1 MAAIYDDLVASKDLA
16 RFFLPLSKALAGTIA
31 TAWAAGVRRLYLG
44 RAARV
49 RFSLLG
55 LALQLA
61 ACRPG
66 GAPVPA
72 QHPPAPP
79 SASRAEGAPIGTP
92 RALSGIAL
100 PPRPARAPR
109 HDPDALPA
117 AGPEV
122 PSERRAL
129 QVSDGV
135 ERLVDADEARRRG
148 LTVVDLSDGW
158 APVIFADGTGPAG
171 EPLANAYRRVFVGLA
186 NDQTDA
192 DGQPLGA
199 PSPFDLGKNF
209 LELLGIPPSLSVLG
223 ARISADAAR
232 DCRAVDPAKLL
243 AVNEIPTWG
252 ASTEERELGRAEAR
266 ARRLRAAL
274 GQAAGS
280 SAGTGARSGQA
291 APPITPA
298 RDLLARDLE
307 AHRRFEAER
316 AAFGEVEKR
325 MVCEGLLAARGSH
338 RAGRY
343 DTVLRAAVLAF
354 QQKHAVMAQGDLTRA
369 TLQAMARAPVEL
381 DFAALRRTLA
391 ERAVHSASILEDGS
405 AIGEDGQAATYLGQ
419 DGQRHP
425 VPDLVASAT
434 EALMVALDLENPGDA
449 VDFFRRHGPD
459 DFRSLRAVARFPALP
474 EYHAAGR
481 DLELSAE
488 IDRGDVWYDFPFDA
502 RGIRL
507 PQPRE
512 HFPTFT
518 LFVRWRGERVPL
530 VRWRTTVGGWR
541 SEVASDAQEYY
552 AYKGSDV
559 GPRVWRHLVAAPV
572 WIPPPTAPLGGMIKE
587 KRVNGAFVK
596 VTNYDEV
603 GPGSLSA
610 YGLVA
615 AIHEQMRVGP
625 GGGVSFADNGIR
637 THGSF
642 DYLSLRGRFS
652 HGCHR
657 LYNNMAVRLFS
668 FVLSH
673 HRARTIGTLPLD
685 YRRTFFAGGELFDLR
700 LPARGFYYELEP
712 PIPIETRAG
721 TIRGVRQ
728 TPVTGYVRKPGI
740 HYRAVASATVP
751 AMSDSPDSKASGGG
765 EP

>member
-1 MAAIYDDLVASKDLA
+1 MAGSD
-16 RFFLPLSKALAGTIA
+16 
-31 TAWAAGVRRLYLG
+31 
-44 RAARV
+44 
-49 RFSLLG
+49 
-55 LALQLA
+55 
-61 ACRPG
+61 
-66 GAPVPA
+66 
-72 QHPPAPP
+72 
-79 SASRAEGAPIGTP
+79 
-92 RALSGIAL
+92 
-100 PPRPARAPR
+100 
-109 HDPDALPA
+109 
-117 AGPEV
+117 V

-158 APVIFADGTGPAG
+158 APVIFADGTGPSG

-186 NDQTDA
+186 NDQTDD
-192 DGQPLGA
+192 DGQPLGG

-209 LELLGIPPSLSVLG
+209 LELLGVPPSLSVLG
-223 ARISADAAR
+223 ARLSSDAAR
-232 DCRAVDPAKLL
+232 DCSAVDPATLL

-252 ASTEERELGRAEAR
+252 SSTEEKELGRAEAR
-266 ARRLRAAL
+266 ARRVRAAL
-274 GQAAGS
+274 GQ
-280 SAGTGARSGQA
+280 SAGPSAATRTGQVTGPSPGPGQVS
-291 APPITPA
+291 PPISSSLSRA
-298 RDLLARDLE
+298 LE

-316 AAFGEVEKR
+316 AAFREVEKR

-354 QQKHAVMAQGDLTRA
+354 QQKHAIMAQGDLTHS

-391 ERAVHSASILEDGS
+391 ERAVHAASIVEDGS
-405 AIGEDGQAATYLGQ
+405 AVAEDGKAATYLGQ

-434 EALMVALDLENPGDA
+434 EAVMAALDLQTPGDA
-449 VDFFRRHGPD
+449 VDFFGRHGPD
-459 DFRSLRAVARFPALP
+459 DFRSLRAVARFPQLP

-502 RGIRL
+502 RGVRL

-512 HFPTFT
+512 HFPTFS

-541 SEVASDAQEYY
+541 SEVAGDGQEYY

-572 WIPPPTAPLGGMIKE
+572 WIPPPTAPLGGMVKE

-603 GPGSLSA
+603 GPGFLSA

-685 YRRTFFAGGELFDLR
+685 YRRTFFAGGDLFDLR

-712 PIPIETRAG
+712 PIPIETKEG

-740 HYRAVASATVP
+740 HYRAVASAAVP
-751 AMSDSPDSKASGGG
+751 AMSDSLDSKASGGG